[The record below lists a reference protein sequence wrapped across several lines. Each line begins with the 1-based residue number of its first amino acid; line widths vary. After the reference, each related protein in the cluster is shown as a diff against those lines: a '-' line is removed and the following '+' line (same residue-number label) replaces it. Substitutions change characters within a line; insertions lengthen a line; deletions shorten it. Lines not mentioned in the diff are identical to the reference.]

1 MHAALLKYSNIRKGK
16 LKMKIYDFD
25 AKFIEYAQTWMALHP
40 GLTEKQ
46 IEQSYNEIMLNFL
59 NAPAKW
65 LNGEKPGEYFN
76 RYDQP
81 KDLMKLVEEYDKRDI
96 GLPEPLYAR
105 IVAMGEAC
113 APQLTRIASDSDK
126 PESIRAS
133 AIAMLRDIGT
143 DAPRA
148 LFVDLASKCKEPNEL
163 SEMASDILSASDE
176 SVVDELLSRYETAP
190 EYAQML
196 ILDVCCNFPQ
206 HEGLFDLILNKLRNR
221 PDDRAYYA
229 SLLGKLGDVRAIEPL
244 KSFLTLS
251 DLTYLD
257 YIELR
262 NAIESLGGDAGDE
275 RTFYGDPD
283 YEAMRNI

>member
-1 MHAALLKYSNIRKGK
+1 
-16 LKMKIYDFD
+16 MKIYDFD
-25 AKFIEYAQTWMALHP
+25 AKFFEYAQTWMALHP

-46 IEQSYNEIMLNFL
+46 VEESYNEIMLNFL

-65 LNGEKPGEYFN
+65 LGGETPGTYFN

-96 GLPEPLYAR
+96 GLPEPLYTR
-105 IVAMGEAC
+105 IVSLGESC
-113 APQLTRIASDSDK
+113 AQPLTRIASDTDK
-126 PESIRAS
+126 PESLRAS
-133 AIAMLRDIGT
+133 AIAMLRDIGS

-148 LFVDLASKCKEPNEL
+148 LFVDLASKCREPNEL

-176 SVVDELLSRYETAP
+176 SVVDELLSRYESAP

-196 ILDVCCNFPQ
+196 ILDICCNFPK
-206 HEGLFDLILNKLRNR
+206 HEGLFDLCIHKLRNR
-221 PDDRAYYA
+221 PDERAYYA
-229 SLLGKLGDVRAIEPL
+229 SLLGKIGDERAIDPL
-244 KSFLTLS
+244 KSFLSLS

>member
-1 MHAALLKYSNIRKGK
+1 
-16 LKMKIYDFD
+16 MKIYDFD
-25 AKFIEYAQTWMALHP
+25 AKFFEYAQTWMALHP
-40 GLTEKQ
+40 GLTDKQ
-46 IEQSYNEIMLNFL
+46 VENSYNEIMLNFL

-65 LNGEKPGEYFN
+65 LGGEKPGTYFD
-76 RYDQP
+76 RYSEP

-105 IVAMGEAC
+105 IVALGDVC
-113 APQLTRIASDSDK
+113 AEPLTRMAADAYR
-126 PESIRAS
+126 PESLRAS

-143 DAPRA
+143 DVPRS
-148 LFVDLASKCKEPNEL
+148 LFVELACTCDEPNEL
-163 SEMASDILSASDE
+163 SEMASDILSASDI
-176 SVVDELLSRYETAP
+176 SVVDELLSRYDKAP

-196 ILDVCCNFPQ
+196 ILDICCNFPE
-206 HEGLFDLILNKLRNR
+206 HERMFDLLLHKLMNR
-221 PDDRAYYA
+221 PDDRAFYA
-229 SLLGKLGDVRAIEPL
+229 SLMGKLGDARAIEPL
-244 KSFLTLS
+244 KSLMNIS

-262 NAIESLGGDAGDE
+262 NAVEELGGEAGDE

>member
-1 MHAALLKYSNIRKGK
+1 
-16 LKMKIYDFD
+16 MKIYDFD
-25 AKFIEYAQTWMALHP
+25 EKFFEYVQTWMALHP
-40 GLTEKQ
+40 GLTVKQ
-46 IEQSYNEIMLNFL
+46 VEESYNEIMLNFL

-65 LNGEKPGEYFN
+65 LNGEKPGMYFN
-76 RYDQP
+76 RYEDP
-81 KDLMKLVEEYDKRDI
+81 KDLMKLMEEYDKREI
-96 GLPEPLYAR
+96 AMPEPLYSR
-105 IVAMGEAC
+105 IVELGEVC
-113 APQLTRIASDSDK
+113 AEQLTRIASNSDK

-133 AIAMLRDIGT
+133 AIALLRDIGSE
-143 DAPRA
+143 APRA

-176 SVVDELLSRYETAP
+176 SVVDELLGRYDSAP

-196 ILDVCCNFPQ
+196 ILDICCNFPK
-206 HEGLFDLILNKLRNR
+206 HERLFDLCMSKLRNR
-221 PDDRAYYA
+221 PDNRAYYA
-229 SLLGKLGDVRAIEPL
+229 SLLGKIGDERAIEPL
-244 KSFLTLS
+244 KSFLSLS

-283 YEAMRNI
+283 YEAMRNM

>member
-1 MHAALLKYSNIRKGK
+1 
-16 LKMKIYDFD
+16 MKIYDFD

>member
-1 MHAALLKYSNIRKGK
+1 
-16 LKMKIYDFD
+16 MKIYDFD
-25 AKFIEYAQTWMALHP
+25 AKFFEYAQTWMALHP
-40 GLTEKQ
+40 NMTEKQ
-46 IEQSYNEIMLNFL
+46 VESSYNEIMLGFL

-65 LNGEKPGEYFN
+65 LGGETPGTYFN

-81 KDLMKLVEEYDKRDI
+81 KDMMKLLEEYDKRDI

-105 IVAMGEAC
+105 IVALGEVC
-113 APQLTRIASDSDK
+113 AEPLTRIAANEDR

-143 DAPRA
+143 GVPRN
-148 LFVDLASKCKEPNEL
+148 LFVDLVCNCKKSNEL
-163 SEMASDILSASDE
+163 SEMASDILAASDA
-176 SVVDELLSRYETAP
+176 SVVDELMDRYEAAP

-196 ILDVCCNFPQ
+196 ILDICCNFPGS
-206 HEGLFDLILNKLRNR
+206 ERVFELCMSKLRNR
-221 PDDRAYYA
+221 PDQRAFYA
-229 SLLGKLGDVRAIEPL
+229 SLIEKLGNPAAIESL
-244 KSFLTLS
+244 RELAQMS

-257 YIELR
+257 YIEIR
-262 NAIESLGGDAGDE
+262 NAIESLGGDAGEE